1 MSEPCFAITNFNV
14 SPGLEADAVALQEA
28 AIALILEHY
37 PHPKHAAG
45 QVCLAAFADL
55 PSGSS
60 YIVEISVRI
69 DPADGEPI
77 IRTESVAL
85 FDSVE
90 DMRKAFHD
98 IAAQHHV
105 S

>member
-1 MSEPCFAITNFNV
+1 MSETCFAVTNFHV

-28 AIALILEHY
+28 AIALILENY

-45 QVCLAAFADL
+45 LVCLASFADL

-85 FDSVE
+85 FDSAE
-90 DMRKAFHD
+90 EMRRAFRDM
-98 IAAQHHV
+98 AAQNHV